1 VRFLGGEV
9 PDGSWMKPSATEDG
23 SAETIGD
30 DGDSQEDGEEEPQ
43 VEQDPEVAEVD
54 ETEVRDVE

>member
-1 VRFLGGEV
+1 
-9 PDGSWMKPSATEDG
+9 MKPSATEDG